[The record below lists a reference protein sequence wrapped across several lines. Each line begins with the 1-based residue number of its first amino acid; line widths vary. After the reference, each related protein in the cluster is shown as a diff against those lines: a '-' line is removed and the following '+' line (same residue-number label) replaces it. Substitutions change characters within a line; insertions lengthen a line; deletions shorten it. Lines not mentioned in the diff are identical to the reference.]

1 MGAAIEFGDLP
12 DQGLDSRP
20 LTEVA
25 AVIEAHIAAVDPE
38 VVYVHHWG
46 DINRDHRILCE
57 ATVVAA
63 RPYVAP
69 GVRALRCF
77 ETPSSTEWGSA
88 AGLPAFTPN
97 LFVDIDAVLEAKL
110 AAFAAYESEVRPWP
124 HPRSLR
130 ALEARARH
138 SGRSGQGAAEAF
150 RFARER
156 W

>member
-1 MGAAIEFGDLP
+1 
-12 DQGLDSRP
+12 
-20 LTEVA
+20 
-25 AVIEAHIAAVDPE
+25 
-38 VVYVHHWG
+38 
-46 DINRDHRILCE
+46 
-57 ATVVAA
+57 
-63 RPYVAP
+63 
-69 GVRALRCF
+69 VRAIRCF

-97 LFVDIDAVLEAKL
+97 LFVDIDTVLEAKL

-138 SGRSGQGAAEAF
+138 WGSVSGHGAAEAF
-150 RFARER
+150 SIARER